1 MNLHKLEPGRNNTNW
16 VTSEN
21 HSIAIELKARW
32 LMSDVLLCVTH
43 DTKAD
48 AETRAQSVGRALF
61 CSTKMLITPWS
72 SFQSEFSLSHRPF
85 GCCREF
91 CAFYRSLRF
100 VSFHF
105 SIFSSGHAT
114 HCRYDISTTQRR
126 IGFFIGCLSSRLQ
139 AKPKAPLRFN
149 YTINLK

>member
-1 MNLHKLEPGRNNTNW
+1 MNLHKLELGRDNTNW

-21 HSIAIELKARW
+21 HSIAIEPKARW

-48 AETRAQSVGRALF
+48 AETRAQSVGRALL

-91 CAFYRSLRF
+91 CAFLSF
-100 VSFHF
+100 ASFHF
-105 SIFSSGHAT
+105 ISVFLVQAMPLIAVMISPRHSGEL
-114 HCRYDISTTQRR
+114 DS
-126 IGFFIGCLSSRLQ
+126 LSAVCHRELRSW
-139 AKPKAPLRFN
+139 KPRAPLRFN